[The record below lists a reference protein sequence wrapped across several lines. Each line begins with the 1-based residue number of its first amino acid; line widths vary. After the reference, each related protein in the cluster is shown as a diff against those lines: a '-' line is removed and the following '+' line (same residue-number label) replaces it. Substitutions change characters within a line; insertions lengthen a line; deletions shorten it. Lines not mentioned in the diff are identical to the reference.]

1 MDIFNLNTENPGEE
15 NHNGK
20 FKKLDAW
27 FDFMNKQLEKIE
39 EMQKIQAKINE
50 ILFDND
56 IKEIQ

>member
-1 MDIFNLNTENPGEE
+1 MDIFNLNTENPDEQ

-20 FKKLDAW
+20 FEKLDAW
-27 FDFMNKQLEKIE
+27 FDFMNQQFEKIE
-39 EMQKIQAKINE
+39 EMQQTTKINA

>member
-20 FKKLDAW
+20 FEKLDAW
-27 FDFMNKQLEKIE
+27 FDFMNQQFEKIE
-39 EMQKIQAKINE
+39 EMQQITKINA

-56 IKEIQ
+56 IQEIQ

>member
-1 MDIFNLNTENPGEE
+1 MDIFNLNTENPDEQ

-20 FKKLDAW
+20 FEKLDAW
-27 FDFMNKQLEKIE
+27 FDFMNQQFEKIE
-39 EMQKIQAKINE
+39 EMQQKTKINE

>member
-20 FKKLDAW
+20 FEKLDAW
-27 FDFMNKQLEKIE
+27 FDFMNQQLNKIE
-39 EMQKIQAKINE
+39 EMQQITKINA

-56 IKEIQ
+56 IKEIK